1 MNNDYTILKKENKY
15 LEKNLKLSMIMKK
28 KRILLKKLRFFIFS

>member
-28 KRILLKKLRFFIFS
+28 KKNIA